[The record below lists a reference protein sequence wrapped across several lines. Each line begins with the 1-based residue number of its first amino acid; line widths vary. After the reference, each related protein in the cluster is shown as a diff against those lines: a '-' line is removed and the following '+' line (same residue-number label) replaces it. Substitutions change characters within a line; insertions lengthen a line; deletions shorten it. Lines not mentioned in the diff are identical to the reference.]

1 MDALINAVVSALL
14 SFLLLYG
21 YLAIFVV
28 AFFAAAIA
36 PLPAST
42 LLVAASAFSAEGYLN
57 IVAVFFTSLAGNVLG
72 DLTGYFVFERYGR
85 KAFRAV
91 GLGKLERSR
100 RFAALEDYFRTY
112 PRTLIF
118 FSRFMTEVNALVNAL
133 SGLSDV
139 PFRTFITFELMG
151 QTLYVLAYSSA
162 GHYLGSAWQDHLS
175 ALKWGALGIF
185 MVGVITNLAQSRLYR
200 KRKRRG
206 SAG

>member
-1 MDALINAVVSALL
+1 MDALINAVVSWLL

-21 YLAIFVV
+21 YLALFVV

-57 IVAVFFTSLAGNVLG
+57 IFAIFFTVLAGNVLG
-72 DLTGYFVFERYGR
+72 DLMGYTLLRRYGR
-85 KAFRAV
+85 GFLTTV

-118 FSRFMTEVNALVNAL
+118 FSRFMTEVNALVNFL
-133 SGLSDV
+133 SGLSAV
-139 PFRTFITFELMG
+139 PFRTFITFELLG
-151 QTLYVLAYSSA
+151 QTLYVLAYSAA
-162 GHYLGSAWQDHLS
+162 GRYLGSAWQEHIG

-185 MVGVITNLAQSRLYR
+185 TIGVIINVAQSRLYR
-200 KRKRRG
+200 RRKAR
-206 SAG
+206 